1 MTAIE
6 QITRDVRFHQE
17 RGRMAAREAVG
28 HAIAIGELLAQG
40 RKQLKP
46 AEWAEWLEGE
56 FGWTKRHGLRYCQLA
71 RRRSEVLARVGPEA
85 SLRSALH
92 ALAAGSD
99 TRVTRWA
106 VVGFLDAPPPK
117 GAEVITLIE
126 QAKEWRLRK
135 G

>member
-6 QITRDVRFHQE
+6 QITRDVHFHQE

-28 HAIAIGELLAQG
+28 HAIAIGELLARA
-40 RKQLKP
+40 RKELIP
-46 AEWAEWLEGE
+46 SEWADWLQEE
-56 FGWTKRHGLRYCQLA
+56 FGWSKRHGLRYCQLA

-85 SLRSALH
+85 SLRSALQ

-99 TRVTRWA
+99 TRVTRWV
-106 VVGFLDAPPPK
+106 VVGFLDAPPPD
-117 GAEVITLIE
+117 GAAVIELIE
-126 QAKEWRLRK
+126 QAKEWRVRK